1 LQKFFL
7 TTLGCS
13 KNEVD
18 SGLIKGILQKANYK
32 LTSSLEEAEFIII
45 NTCGFI
51 EPAQKE
57 SIEAILEAAKLKN
70 NTEKKLVV
78 TGCLVQRF
86 AKELEQEIP
95 EIDLLVGI
103 GKLNQLP
110 YLLETIKKGEKIRAV
125 GESLANELDYRL
137 SHPQKEITAYV
148 KIAEGCNR
156 RCSFCT
162 IPTIKGNYRSRPLS
176 EIKEEVELLVASGT
190 KEVILIAQD
199 LTYYG
204 RDLESKA
211 DLLLLLESLASISE
225 LKWLRLLYLYPE
237 PVLEGI
243 LELMQSDSPL
253 LPYLDL
259 PLQHVSPRILR
270 SMNRP
275 GSYEIFLELIEKM
288 RKKIPGLVLRSS
300 FILGYPSETEKDFEL
315 LIKFLR
321 TAQLDRAD
329 FFMFSAEEKTR
340 AYYLENQISP
350 KVKEERYRKAFEVQE
365 KISYRKNLKRVG
377 EEVEVLMEGYEGLSW
392 GRWAGQAPEI
402 DGVTYLDQDIAAG
415 EFVSARLVDAQG
427 FDLMA
432 EKIGG

>member
-1 LQKFFL
+1 MQKFFL

-18 SGLIKGILQKANYK
+18 SGLIKGILKKANYK

-70 NTEKKLVV
+70 NTEKKLIV

-110 YLLETIKKGEKIRAV
+110 FLLETIKKGEKIRAV
-125 GESLANELDYRL
+125 GELLVNELDYRL

-156 RCSFCT
+156 HCSFCT
-162 IPTIKGNYRSRPLS
+162 IPAIKGNYRSRPLL
-176 EIKEEVELLVASGT
+176 EIKEEVELLVANGT
-190 KEVILIAQD
+190 KEIVLIAQD

-204 RDLESKA
+204 RDLESKV
-211 DLLLLLESLASISE
+211 DLLLLLESLTSISE

-243 LELMQSDSPL
+243 LELMQNDSPL

-275 GSYEIFLELIEKM
+275 GSYEIFLDLIEKM
-288 RKKIPGLVLRSS
+288 RQKIPGLVLRSS

-315 LIKFLR
+315 LLKFLH

-329 FFMFSAEEKTR
+329 FFIFSAEEKTK

-377 EEVEVLMEGYEGLSW
+377 EKVEVLIEGYEGLSW

-415 EFVSARLVDAQG
+415 KFVSARLVDAQG